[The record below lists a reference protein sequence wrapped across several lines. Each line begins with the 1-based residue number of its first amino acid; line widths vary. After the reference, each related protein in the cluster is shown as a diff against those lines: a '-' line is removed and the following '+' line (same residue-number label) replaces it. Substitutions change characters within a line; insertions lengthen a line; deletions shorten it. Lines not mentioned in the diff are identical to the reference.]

1 LDFLG
6 EIGRGFSRSE
16 EDHMDEIKDRELT
29 PADFLAML
37 RKRLVLILILAVTG
51 AVLAYGVSKFLP
63 NRYKSQTIVLVQPPN
78 VPSTIV
84 PNMET
89 IGINQ
94 RLATMQEEILSRT
107 RLEPIIHQFGLFA
120 KEINSESMDDLVAK
134 LQKAIKVTPV
144 EPMAETGPQGLP
156 GFTVSVTLDNPRTAQ
171 AVCTAIT
178 SMFIERSISVQT
190 LHAEQT
196 TNFLNQQL
204 ADAKANLDAQDTKLA
219 SFQGRYMGSL
229 PDDAQTNFH
238 ILTDLTAQLDGTNQA
253 LARAQQDRNFAES
266 LLTQQLQEWQASQSG
281 NNPASLEQQ
290 LATLKTHLADLQV
303 RYTDD
308 YPDVIKAKADIAA
321 LQKRLDES
329 DSKPASPSGK
339 THRPSA
345 EPAQI
350 TQWREQI
357 HAEDETITEKT
368 KEQEEIKRQIKQYEG
383 RVQSSPAIE
392 QQYKQLTRGYQTA
405 LDSYNDLLKKRDA
418 SAMSGDLNREQQGEQ
433 FSVLDPANL
442 PESPSFPNHPLF
454 ALGGF
459 GGGLALGVG
468 LAFLIATQD
477 KSLRNERDIEFALR
491 LPVLAVVPAI
501 EPISGKNGRS
511 LTSGSGS
518 GTTIDLRA

>member
-1 LDFLG
+1 
-6 EIGRGFSRSE
+6 
-16 EDHMDEIKDRELT
+16 
-29 PADFLAML
+29 
-37 RKRLVLILILAVTG
+37 
-51 AVLAYGVSKFLP
+51 
-63 NRYKSQTIVLVQPPN
+63 
-78 VPSTIV
+78 
-84 PNMET
+84 
-89 IGINQ
+89 
-94 RLATMQEEILSRT
+94 
-107 RLEPIIHQFGLFA
+107 
-120 KEINSESMDDLVAK
+120 
-134 LQKAIKVTPV
+134 
-144 EPMAETGPQGLP
+144 
-156 GFTVSVTLDNPRTAQ
+156 
-171 AVCTAIT
+171 
-178 SMFIERSISVQT
+178 
-190 LHAEQT
+190 
-196 TNFLNQQL
+196 
-204 ADAKANLDAQDTKLA
+204 
-219 SFQGRYMGSL
+219 MGSL